1 MCREMLMLQFAVYAH
16 GIFTDKGSITPRTLN
31 EVGIRRPLTDMLSF
45 LL

>member
-31 EVGIRRPLTDMLSF
+31 EVGQALTDMLSF